1 MRRAARR
8 RARGGVL
15 RRAIGSPK
23 VYRFVEKC
31 KLTDWSVAATA
42 TQGGIQTYK
51 LNDLFNNPNYKG
63 LFDLYKITKVKLLI
77 VPQFDTAS
85 VADSNNGPVIS
96 NLPMLYVA
104 PNRSPWAVAPPVLQ
118 DALNDD
124 GCQIIRLEKPVSM
137 TLNAPAP
144 RLLDGAGTGMP
155 IQTNT
160 NTKLW
165 LSTGGNGQIVDQSG
179 IEYYGH
185 RWFLDNS
192 ANTAGFSL
200 QIFATYYFTMKEL
213 D

>member
-1 MRRAARR
+1 MYRRRRVLR
-8 RARGGVL
+8 RARG
-15 RRAIGSPK
+15 APS

-31 KLTDWSVAATA
+31 KLTSWSCAGASG
-42 TQGGIQTYK
+42 QGGIQTYK

-63 LFDLYKITKVKLLI
+63 LFDLYKITKVKLMI

-85 VADSNNGPVIS
+85 YADANNGPTIS

-124 GCQIIRLEKPVSM
+124 GCRIIRLEKPVSF

-144 RLLDGAGTGMP
+144 RIVDGAGTGVP

-160 NTKLW
+160 SIKFW

-179 IEYYGH
+179 VEYFGH
-185 RWFLDNS
+185 RWYIDNTS
-192 ANTAGFSL
+192 NVAGVSL
-200 QIFATYYFTMKEL
+200 QVFATYYFEMKEL